1 MKLLI
6 LNGPNMNLMGKRETD
21 VYGSMSFEDVF
32 NRLKRIFSG
41 MQLDYFQSNIEGE
54 ILTTIQNADGFYDGV
69 IINPG
74 GYSHTSVAIADA
86 IRAVSVPVIEV
97 HISNLFAREAFRHV
111 SITGAACKGCITGFG
126 MKGYQLA
133 IQAFVDGIN

>member
-6 LNGPNMNLMGKRETD
+6 LNGPNLNLMGKRETD